1 MVSEEKS
8 MPEYSMKPKSKAKPK
23 SMPKPKRGQRA
34 ATNKKKKR

>member
-1 MVSEEKS
+1 